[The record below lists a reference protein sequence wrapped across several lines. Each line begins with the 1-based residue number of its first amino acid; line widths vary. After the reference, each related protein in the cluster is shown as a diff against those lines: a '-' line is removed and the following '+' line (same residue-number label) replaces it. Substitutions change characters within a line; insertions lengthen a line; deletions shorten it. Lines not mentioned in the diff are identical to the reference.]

1 MATRVYPSLV
11 VPTIS
16 PSFSADWLN
25 TTGAVRRSLLSTK
38 DGSTM
43 TSFNIGASFFSSLLV
58 QLVSEPLAAN
68 TTFDSGS
75 LTIKGRARYSVV
87 SGNYTPNMIVRI
99 VSNDGATV
107 RGELAFGN
115 GTTGS
120 NTTLTNRN
128 LYGSGSAFYGSVNAL
143 AGDRLVIELGFAP
156 SSNNNV
162 TVSLGS
168 DNGTDL
174 PENTTTTTAN
184 NPWIEF
190 SNNFTFSS
198 VTPTANHNSLSCMGC
213 G

>member
-11 VPTIS
+11 VPTVTPAFS
-16 PSFSADWLN
+16 PDWLN
-25 TTGAVRRSLLSTK
+25 TVGAVRRSLLTTK
-38 DGSTM
+38 DGSAM
-43 TSFNIGASFFSSLLV
+43 TSFNVGASFFTSLLV
-58 QLVSEPLAAN
+58 QLVSEPLSAN

-75 LTIKGRARYSVV
+75 LTIKGRARFSVV
-87 SGNYTPNMIVRI
+87 SGNYTPNMIIRV
-99 VSNDGATV
+99 VSNDGTTI

-115 GTTGS
+115 GTTGN
-120 NTTLTNRN
+120 NTALTNRS

-156 SSNNNV
+156 SASNNV

-168 DNGTDL
+168 DNATDL

-190 SNNFTFSS
+190 SNNFSFTSAP
-198 VTPTANHNSLSCMGC
+198 VTTNHNALSCMGC